1 MNRASDAESL
11 RTKALRGGVYLTVR
25 HGVMV
30 VLGLL
35 GALLLTRIVGP
46 ANYGLFNSAAGIYGY
61 LLAIG
66 KMGVHIYLV
75 RERRDAPLE
84 LFHQAFWWLLGFGT
98 LLAIG
103 VGVLTAVLGHYWV
116 RAEGFIPMTL
126 SLTALLPLAL
136 VSAVPLALLE
146 RELDYRKTTVVEI
159 GSQVSFYLAAIPL
172 AWSGFGAWAMV
183 AGFWLSQGVSAAGF
197 FAASRY
203 RPRQYWNR
211 SELRPMLRYGFS
223 VALSDWILQVQNLVP
238 SLLLLPMAGSEAVGY
253 VALTQRFINMLAF
266 VRDTASR
273 LSVPAFAHVQQNSE
287 RLINAIREVMQLQT
301 LALGTL
307 FAVFTATAHLILPHL
322 LGQQWDISLLLMIFS
337 IAAVR
342 ALLSALFSIQSS
354 ALLVKKQTTLI
365 LKANTIYAVLL
376 FVLTYIG
383 LLVSPQEYKLLV
395 FNWADLIAILPGY
408 WLRHFGVQRHIGRL
422 RYGATLYWTGGMT
435 AALLAPWLGW
445 WLYLLAAA
453 LLVQPI
459 SLRQMHEL
467 YLSIR
472 ETRSKSSELTGGNK

>member
-75 RERRDAPLE
+75 RERRDAPRE
-84 LFHQAFWWLLGFGT
+84 LFHLAFWWLLGFGL

-103 VGVLTAVLGHYWV
+103 VGGLMAVLGHYWV
-116 RAEGFIPMTL
+116 RTEGFIPVTL

-203 RPRQYWNR
+203 RPRRYWNR

-472 ETRSKSSELTGGNK
+472 ETRSKSSELTGENK

>member
-1 MNRASDAESL
+1 
-11 RTKALRGGVYLTVR
+11 
-25 HGVMV
+25 
-30 VLGLL
+30 
-35 GALLLTRIVGP
+35 
-46 ANYGLFNSAAGIYGY
+46 
-61 LLAIG
+61 
-66 KMGVHIYLV
+66 
-75 RERRDAPLE
+75 
-84 LFHQAFWWLLGFGT
+84 
-98 LLAIG
+98 
-103 VGVLTAVLGHYWV
+103 
-116 RAEGFIPMTL
+116 
-126 SLTALLPLAL
+126 
-136 VSAVPLALLE
+136 
-146 RELDYRKTTVVEI
+146 
-159 GSQVSFYLAAIPL
+159 
-172 AWSGFGAWAMV
+172 
-183 AGFWLSQGVSAAGF
+183 
-197 FAASRY
+197 
-203 RPRQYWNR
+203 
-211 SELRPMLRYGFS
+211 
-223 VALSDWILQVQNLVP
+223 
-238 SLLLLPMAGSEAVGY
+238 MAGSEAVGY

-472 ETRSKSSELTGGNK
+472 ETRSKSSELTGENK